1 MLSMQYIRPTNPMLC
16 MGLLLARIVP
26 TENLANTL
34 IGVTFVTGV
43 TVTGVTGVTLSNKQF
58 WLDFDYS
65 GIVPVYSGQFGASAR
80 DS

>member
-1 MLSMQYIRPTNPMLC
+1 MRLMYC
-16 MGLLLARIVP
+16 MGLLLASIVP

-58 WLDFDYS
+58 CLDFDYS
-65 GIVPVYSGQFGASAR
+65 GGVPVYSGQLNGASAR
-80 DS
+80 E

>member
-1 MLSMQYIRPTNPMLC
+1 MLSMQYIRPITPMLC

-43 TVTGVTGVTLSNKQF
+43 TVTGVTGSYTFYAGLY
-58 WLDFDYS
+58 YS
-65 GIVPVYSGQFGASAR
+65 ADVPVYSGQFGASAR
-80 DS
+80 GS

>member
-1 MLSMQYIRPTNPMLC
+1 MRGS
-16 MGLLLARIVP
+16 LASIVP
-26 TENLANTL
+26 TENVANTL

-65 GIVPVYSGQFGASAR
+65 VDVPVYSGQFGASAR
-80 DS
+80 GS